1 MGGKDDCIMYV
12 CNLKLPPTVYEKKKK
27 SGCHTKPNWLFLF
40 FCSFLLALLIY
51 LFYCITVHWQIR
63 GSGCQSLKKNL
74 RDKFQM
80 LMLRLR
86 CLWDTWVLLC
96 CAVLSCVR
104 LFVTPWTA
112 ARQAPLS
119 MGFSRQIDNNCNY
132 LILPVEFLSL
142 VSGINSGA

>member
-12 CNLKLPPTVYEKKKK
+12 CNLKLPPTVYEKKK

-63 GSGCQSLKKNL
+63 GSGCQSWKKNL

-104 LFVTPWTA
+104 LFVTPWTVA
-112 ARQAPLS
+112 CQAPLS
-119 MGFSRQIDNNCNY
+119 MGFSRQILQFSECLASIIFHD
-132 LILPVEFLSL
+132 PQTGLSSRL
-142 VSGINSGA
+142 T

>member
-12 CNLKLPPTVYEKKKK
+12 CNLKLPPTVYEKKK

-63 GSGCQSLKKNL
+63 GSGCQSWKKNL

-104 LFVTPWTA
+104 LFVTPWTVA
-112 ARQAPLS
+112 CQAPLS